1 MTWIPLAPERA
12 LPGDGRDW
20 ASSEQQLEQ
29 GAACEVNVRITY

>member
-20 ASSEQQLEQ
+20 ASSEQQLERGQ
-29 GAACEVNVRITY
+29 LVK